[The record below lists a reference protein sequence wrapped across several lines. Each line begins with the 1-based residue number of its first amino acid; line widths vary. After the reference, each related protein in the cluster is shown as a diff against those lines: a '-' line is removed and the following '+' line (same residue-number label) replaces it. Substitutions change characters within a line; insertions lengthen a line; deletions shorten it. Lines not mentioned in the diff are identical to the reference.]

1 MLSPHS
7 TGAVRPCQVLPL
19 PLRLALGHTKLPQA
33 TVLVAE
39 DDRDLRRV
47 ICLVLRECGCQ
58 TVEAA
63 DGIEALQVCQCLDRP
78 IDLVIANVVMPHLC
92 GWDLAA
98 QLRRAYPAIKV
109 LMMSDYEQLN
119 CQHSGPIIPRDQLGP
134 VTDLLR
140 KPFSIFSLSDRVRE
154 ILGS

>member
-19 PLRLALGHTKLPQA
+19 PLRLALGHTKWPQA

>member
-1 MLSPHS
+1 MLGPHFS
-7 TGAVRPCQVLPL
+7 GAVRPCQVLPL
-19 PLRLALGHTKLPQA
+19 PLRLALGHTKMPQA

-39 DDRDLRRV
+39 DDRDLRRM

-63 DGIEALQVCQCLDRP
+63 DGIEALQACQCLDRP
-78 IDLVIANVVMPHLC
+78 IDLVIANVVMPHLS

-98 QLRRAYPAIKV
+98 RLRRAYPAIKV

-119 CQHSGPIIPRDQLGP
+119 CQHAGPIIPRDQLGP

-140 KPFSIFSLSDRVRE
+140 KPFSIFSLSDRVRQ
-154 ILGS
+154 ILDP

>member
-1 MLSPHS
+1 MLTPHFS
-7 TGAVRPCQVLPL
+7 GAVRSCQVLPL
-19 PLRLALGHTKLPQA
+19 PLRLALGHAKLPQA

-58 TVEAA
+58 TVEVA
-63 DGIEALQVCQCLDRP
+63 DGIEALQACQCLERP
-78 IDLVIANVVMPHLC
+78 IDLVIANVVMPHLS

-98 QLRRAYPAIKV
+98 RLRQAYPAIKV
-109 LMMSDYEQLN
+109 LMMSDYEQLT
-119 CQHSGPIIPRDQLGP
+119 CQHTGPIIPRDQLGP

-140 KPFSIFSLSDRVRE
+140 KPFSIFALNDRVRK
-154 ILGS
+154 ILEV

>member
-1 MLSPHS
+1 M
-7 TGAVRPCQVLPL
+7 
-19 PLRLALGHTKLPQA
+19 
-33 TVLVAE
+33 
-39 DDRDLRRV
+39 

-63 DGIEALQVCQCLDRP
+63 DGIEALQACQCLDRP

-119 CQHSGPIIPRDQLGP
+119 CQHTGPIIPRDQLGP

-154 ILGS
+154 ILEV